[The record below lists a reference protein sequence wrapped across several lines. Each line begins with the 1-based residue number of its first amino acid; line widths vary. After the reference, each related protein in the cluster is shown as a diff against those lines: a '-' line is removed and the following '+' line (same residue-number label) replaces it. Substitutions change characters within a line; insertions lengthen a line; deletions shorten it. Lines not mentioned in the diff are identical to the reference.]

1 MTDNNQDKMI
11 RAMWVTRAQ
20 RDRLAAADERAVA
33 RLRGLVERAHA
44 AGLAVDVISRAAGV
58 SRTTVYEWLAQAR
71 KEKNK

>member
-11 RAMWVTRAQ
+11 RAMWVTRSQ

-44 AGLAVDVISRAAGV
+44 AGITVDVICRAAGV

-71 KEKNK
+71 KEKSK

>member
-11 RAMWVTRAQ
+11 RTMWVTRSQ
-20 RDRLAAADERAVA
+20 RDRLAAADKRAVA
-33 RLRGLVERAHA
+33 RLRGLVVRAHE
-44 AGLAVDVISRAAGV
+44 AGMIVDVICRAAGV

>member
-11 RAMWVTRAQ
+11 RAMWVTRSQ

-33 RLRGLVERAHA
+33 RLRWLVERAHA
-44 AGLAVDVISRAAGV
+44 AGIPVDVICRAAGV
-58 SRTTVYEWLAQAR
+58 SRTTVYEWLAQAK